1 MSGLLER
8 SKKDADNAMNQPEEV
23 NEEEIETK
31 TQEEVSPVQDTS
43 SESLDGL
50 PMGLQ
55 IGGIISLLLLAIL
68 LFYFKNVNYFVFAIL
83 LFGSWGAYAAGENM
97 AGRLNGQKIGA
108 TLVVWILVAVG
119 ANGASFLIG
128 TSKVTVG
135 GVSIDGT
142 NDALAVKLYGTSG
155 TDFTVDVLFADEE
168 RCSVTDAIAIDTKTV
183 NLPLSDC
190 FVDNSQNYLGENA
203 SFYTVRVKSGE
214 NVDEWVV
221 EPRLM
226 NHQANAGLVK
236 ITEVMKSEDNGD
248 DGLKQ
253 TNDAMTVE
261 LAVGIGDESVVN
273 IYNSTGY
280 FTARAPLT
288 INTDYTLNI
297 KILFGSNTAYSYSS
311 ISVNNGLSTGIVGDF
326 SMGWVTLP
334 GSSPTSG
341 DLKRNVFYQ
350 EDGCYTFEVTIVNEI
365 TGQTVVDDR
374 SSLELFWEENDN
386 RDDKK
391 KPQPC

>member
-8 SKKDADNAMNQPEEV
+8 SRKDADNAMNQPEEV
-23 NEEEIETK
+23 KEEAENNNQKEISSV
-31 TQEEVSPVQDTS
+31 QELS
-43 SESLDGL
+43 SESVQGL

-55 IGGIISLLLLAIL
+55 IGGIVGLLLIAIL
-68 LFYFKNVNYFVFAIL
+68 LFYFKNVNYFLFAIL
-83 LFGSWGAYAAGENM
+83 LLGSWGAYAAGENM
-97 AGRLNGQKIGA
+97 AGRLNRQKIGA

-155 TDFTVDVLFADEE
+155 TDFTVDVLFGGES
-168 RCSVTDAIAIDTKTV
+168 RCSVTNSIAINTKTV

-203 SFYTVRVKSGE
+203 SFYTLRATSGE
-214 NVDEWVV
+214 NIDEWVV

-236 ITEVMKSEDNGD
+236 ITEVMKSENNGD

-273 IYNSTGY
+273 IYNNTGS

-297 KILFGSNTAYSYSS
+297 KILFGSNTAYTYSA
-311 ISVNNGLSTGIVGDF
+311 INVNNGLSTGIVGDF

-334 GSSPTSG
+334 GSSATSS
-341 DLKRNVFYQ
+341 DLTRNSFYQ